1 MQVLFVVH
9 RAHSNLNQTS
19 NLRIYMFF
27 QEFDT
32 SMSQLFNWHDFFL
45 NLRKYTIVEFI
56 VYLNLIIF
64 YFYVVSCKIAR
75 NGNSYSFKF
84 LSHWNMIISWVS
96 HNKLENFYIKVISFF
111 YWFALQRW
119 RNIHLLVNYLSNSV
133 NHISLSSTSN

>member
-45 NLRKYTIVEFI
+45 HLRKYTIVEFI

-64 YFYVVSCKIAR
+64 YFY
-75 NGNSYSFKF
+75 NGNYYSFKF
-84 LSHWNMIISWVS
+84 LSHWNMIINAVS

-111 YWFALQRW
+111 YLFAFQRW
-119 RNIHLLVNYLSNSV
+119 RNIHLLLNYLSNSV